1 MNQVVDVRE
10 LSDDEVESLAQAV
23 DLFRTA
29 PTSPQFFTPVPV
41 RDDSGKLCEV
51 RFYKDNTQDPPLG
64 VIRIAED
71 GAVAPAGW
79 L

>member
-10 LSDDEVESLAQAV
+10 LSDQEVESFAQAV
-23 DLFRTA
+23 DLFRAA

-41 RDDSGKLCEV
+41 RDESGKLCEV
-51 RFYKDNTQDPPLG
+51 RFYKDSTQDPPLG
-64 VIRIAED
+64 VIRIADE
-71 GAVAPAGW
+71 GAVTPTGW

>member
-10 LSDDEVESLAQAV
+10 LSDGEVESFAQAV
-23 DLFRTA
+23 DLFRAA

-51 RFYKDNTQDPPLG
+51 RFYKDNTQNPPLG
-64 VIRIAED
+64 VIRIADD
-71 GAVAPAGW
+71 GAVTPTGW